1 MVSLRRIGDLLLTTP
16 LIRSLRRAWPEAHID
31 VLVFKGTD
39 RILSGNPDIDTV
51 IAMPA
56 RPGVA
61 ESAKLMA
68 RLWKR
73 YDLAVSTQSGDRPTF
88 FALIA
93 GRQHAGLVDI
103 DGPAVSGA
111 LKRFALKRSTPM
123 MESLHRVEQ
132 MLRLADLLGIARVA
146 EVVCPG
152 DKPASFAPGDNFAVI
167 HAAPMFRYKEWTRE
181 GWRALAAGLKE
192 RGLDV
197 IAIGGPDPA
206 ERRYLD
212 DVWQGIAPVHQTGWA
227 DTVWL
232 LKRARVFIGPDTS
245 VTHLAAASGCPTV
258 ALFGPMDPR
267 VWGPFPVGGLSEP
280 WQASG
285 TIQNRGNV
293 FLVQNPLPCLPC
305 TFEGCERRIDSSSA
319 CLDEL
324 APAQVLAAVDQGGG
338 SAKCIINDNNVMH
351 CAAFASVRFSHP
363 HVAPPRPRSP
373 SAARLYRQPHRPR
386 RRPAHR

>member
-1 MVSLRRIGDLLLTTP
+1 MLPARPRILVVSLRRIGDLLLTTP
-16 LIRSLRRAWPEAHID
+16 LIRSLRRAWPEAQID
-31 VLVFKGTD
+31 VLVFTATA
-39 RILSGNPDIDTV
+39 RILAGNPDINEI

-56 RPGVA
+56 RPGLA
-61 ESAKLMA
+61 ETATLMA

-93 GRQHAGLVDI
+93 GRTHAGLVDV

-111 LKRFALKRSTPM
+111 LKRFMLKRHTPM

-132 MLRLADLLGIARVA
+132 MLRLTDLLGIARVS
-146 EVVCPG
+146 ELVCPAE
-152 DKPASFAPGDNFAVI
+152 KPASFAPGDNFAVI

-192 RGLDV
+192 RGLAV
-197 IAIGGPDPA
+197 IAIGGPDGN
-206 ERRYLD
+206 ERRYLE
-212 DVWQGIAPVHQTGWA
+212 DVWQGVAQVHQTGWA

-232 LKRARVFIGPDTS
+232 LKRARVYVGPDTS

-285 TIQNRGNV
+285 TLQQRGNV

-305 TFEGCERRIDSSSA
+305 TFEGCERRIDSTSA

-324 APAQVLAAVDQGGG
+324 APARVLAAVDQALAT
-338 SAKCIINDNNVMH
+338 AK
-351 CAAFASVRFSHP
+351 AS
-363 HVAPPRPRSP
+363 
-373 SAARLYRQPHRPR
+373 
-386 RRPAHR
+386 